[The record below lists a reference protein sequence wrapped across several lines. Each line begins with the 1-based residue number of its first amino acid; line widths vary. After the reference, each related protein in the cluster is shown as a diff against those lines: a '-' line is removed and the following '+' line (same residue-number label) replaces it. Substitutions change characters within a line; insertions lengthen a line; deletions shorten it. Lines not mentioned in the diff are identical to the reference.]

1 VGLMASFEFKSGN
14 IQPSGG
20 EHALGSAG
28 MHAEM
33 HAPALAPTG
42 AEAHA
47 LVGPPHALLPGIPG
61 ASEPISPL
69 IQLIMRMPGHLGLLS
84 SLFEAVQNMILPH
97 VDVLGQLGH
106 FDFSSLVGHGHSAL
120 TTIGDHIPVD
130 LSSMSSDP
138 HVLQSLQEGVAGGGH
153 VGDLSQLKLH
163 ADTTA
168 SYAKSALNVSGT
180 VDLNKVQ
187 FEGVP
192 KGSALAPPG
201 ISEVS
206 PSNHLAGVQRIFSQ
220 KLFEGV
226 APPTASTQMAASA
239 PSISANAPT
248 SAPSSLSDLHAS
260 AQGFQPHLE
269 AARAGGGITD
279 GAAYGAPPA
288 EASGFGPSGAVSDTL
303 GGKHLLSMNGDVA
316 PPSGSAIGGPEYS
329 TPQEVAQPHIEGLKA
344 KELSLA
350 NVDKLPGANHAAP
363 MTHLTHH
370 MSPTRISMANSIAHN
385 GATAGANSGSASGA
399 QNTHI
404 ASQNGS
410 QPTTSHHSVQDQI
423 VHRQPHHVAYDDH
436 ARAIASNNQPA
447 QSVSDTGANA
457 QQTDATQASDAP
469 ANSSDA
475 GAENYTIKSGD
486 NLWNIAKDHLGNAMR
501 WQDIYKMN
509 LDKIGSN
516 PDLIHPG
523 VDLHMPDGQSI
534 AQGVGDGG
542 KYVVQSGDN
551 LWNISS
557 KLLGSGTHWNEIYK
571 LNADVIGNNPRLIM
585 PGQELTLPGGD
596 TSHMLANA
604 DPTHAAAAA
613 APQAAAPQVSAA
625 QPAVETPSSPAAQAG
640 QVLHTAPHAEGYSA
654 QAAPDASQGLK
665 VDATPTHVLSGP
677 GGAQAADLDAAA
689 TAASNVQ
696 GDKSIVSPSLAPDL
710 SFFKRKT

>member
-1 VGLMASFEFKSGN
+1 MASFEFKSGN
-14 IQPSGG
+14 FQPSGG
-20 EHALGSAG
+20 EQAFGG
-28 MHAEM
+28 VHAEM

-106 FDFSSLVGHGHSAL
+106 FDFSTLVGHGHVLTAL
-120 TTIGDHIPVD
+120 SDHVPVD
-130 LSSMSSDP
+130 LSAMSTDP
-138 HVLQSLQEGVAGGGH
+138 HILHSLQEGVAGGGH
-153 VGDLSQLKLH
+153 VGDLSKLQLH

-168 SYAKSALNVSGT
+168 SYTKSALNVSGT
-180 VDLNKVQ
+180 VDLNKPQ
-187 FEGVP
+187 FEGAGSVG

-226 APPTASTQMAASA
+226 APPNASA
-239 PSISANAPT
+239 SMTSSVSSVPTSAPT
-248 SAPSSLSDLHAS
+248 SAPSSLGDLHAS

-279 GAAYGAPPA
+279 GAVYGAPSA
-288 EASGFGPSGAVSDTL
+288 DASSFGPSGGVSDTL
-303 GGKHLLSMNGDVA
+303 GAKHVLGNSDVA
-316 PPSGSAIGGPEYS
+316 PPSSNAVGGPEYS
-329 TPQEVAQPHIEGLKA
+329 TPQEVAQPIGLKA

-350 NVDKLPGANHAAP
+350 SIDKVPAASHAP
-363 MTHLTHH
+363 VTHLTHH
-370 MSPTRISMANSIAHN
+370 MSPTKIAMTNAVQHS
-385 GATAGANSGSASGA
+385 GAASGA
-399 QNTHI
+399 QPAVHSAQAGAPHSAQTPSTH
-404 ASQNGS
+404 AV
-410 QPTTSHHSVQDQI
+410 HDQI
-423 VHRQPHHVAYDDH
+423 VHGQPHKVQYDDH
-436 ARAIASNNQPA
+436 ARATGSSGQPA
-447 QSVSDTGANA
+447 QA
-457 QQTDATQASDAP
+457 DAP
-469 ANSSDA
+469 ANSQANAQPADA
-475 GAENYTIKSGD
+475 TQTTDAPANPEAVESYTIRSGD
-486 NLWNIAKDHLGNAMR
+486 CLWNIAKDHLGNAMR
-501 WQDIYKMN
+501 WQDIYKLNM
-509 LDKIGSN
+509 DQIGTN

-523 VDLHMPDGQSI
+523 VNLHMPSDGQSI
-534 AQGVGDGG
+534 AQGVTDGG

-557 KLLGSGTHWNEIYK
+557 KLLGSGTKWGELYK

-585 PGQELTLPGGD
+585 PGQELTLPGAD
-596 TSHMLANA
+596 SSHMLANA
-604 DPTHAAAAA
+604 APTQTAATAAA
-613 APQAAAPQVSAA
+613 APQAAGAPQVSAA
-625 QPAVETPSSPAAQAG
+625 PEAPAAPVAHAAPAPHDAYAAQA
-640 QVLHTAPHAEGYSA
+640 
-654 QAAPDASQGLK
+654 PDTSKILK
-665 VDATPTHVLSGP
+665 VDATPDHVLTGP

-689 TAASNVQ
+689 AAASNVA

-710 SFFKRKT
+710 SFLKRKV